1 MPSFT
6 CKLSAP
12 TTPLPHVW
20 EHTIGSGH
28 AALALRADWQR
39 QLERCHREL
48 GVQYVRFHGL
58 LCDPMDT
65 LICQD
70 EKWLYSFFN
79 TDRIMDYLLSIGVR
93 PFVELSFMPD
103 ALASGSK
110 TAFHYQANVTAPS
123 DYAEWATLISKLT
136 RHWIDRYGA
145 AEVGKWFFEVWNEP
159 NLAVFG
165 TGKQEDYFKLYRTTA
180 DAIKSVDASL
190 KVGGPATA
198 NGEWI
203 DAFVAFC
210 EQNHVAADFV
220 TTHQYPTDSFGKPGD
235 DTVTQLSL
243 SKPGFMAAR
252 AQQSHDQA
260 GGRPVYYTE
269 WSTSSNPRDQLHDD
283 PFAAAFSVNILM
295 SVCRLVSAYSYWTFS
310 DIFDENYMPSKPF
323 QGGFGLLSI
332 EGVPKPAYRAF
343 ELLHQLGTDELP
355 VEGTHET
362 VSAWTVRRN
371 NATTVLLTNHALPRH
386 PINTEMVHIALSD
399 APKPMVAYVERID
412 DDHANAKRAWQE
424 MGSLEYP
431 TRLQIEQ
438 MEVASRIVRQ
448 PIALTYKDRTVGIDI
463 SLPPH
468 AVAAVTVEFANDAQ
482 R

>member
-1 MPSFT
+1 MPNFST
-6 CKLSAP
+6 SLSAP
-12 TTPLPHVW
+12 ATPLPHIW
-20 EHTIGSGH
+20 EHTLGSGH

-48 GVQYVRFHGL
+48 GVQRVRFHSL
-58 LCDPMDT
+58 LSDPMDT

-70 EKWLYSFFN
+70 NKWLYSFSN
-79 TDRIMDYLLSIGVR
+79 TDRIMDYLQSIGVR

-103 ALASGSK
+103 ALASGSE
-110 TAFHYQANVTAPS
+110 TAFHYRANVTAPS
-123 DYAEWATLISKLT
+123 DSNEWATLIGKLV

-145 AEVGKWFFEVWNEP
+145 EEVGKWFFEVWNEP
-159 NLAVFG
+159 NLTVFG
-165 TGKQEDYFKLYRTTA
+165 TGKQDDYFKLYRTTA
-180 DAIKSVDASL
+180 DAIKQVDASL

-203 DAFVAFC
+203 DAFVNFC
-210 EQNHVAADFV
+210 DQNHVAADFV

-235 DTVTQLSL
+235 DTVTQLSR

-252 AQQSHDQA
+252 AQQARDQA

-295 SVCRLVSAYSYWTFS
+295 SVCRLAKAYSYWTFS

-343 ELLHQLGTDELP
+343 ELLHHLGTDELP
-355 VEGTHET
+355 VDGIHDT
-362 VSAWTVRRN
+362 VTAWTVRRDN
-371 NATTVLLTNHALPRH
+371 SITVLLTNHALPRH
-386 PINTEMVHIALSD
+386 PINTELVHLTLTD
-399 APKPMVAYVERID
+399 APQARTAYMELID
-412 DDHANAKRAWQE
+412 ESHANAKLAWQQ
-424 MGSLEYP
+424 MGSPEYP
-431 TRLQIEQ
+431 SKLHIEQ
-438 MEVASRIVRQ
+438 MEAASRVVKQ
-448 PIALTYKDRTVGIDI
+448 PLAISYNDRTIGIDI
-463 SLPPH
+463 SLAPH
-468 AVAAVTVEFANDAQ
+468 AVAAVTVELNRDAA
-482 R
+482 

>member
-12 TTPLPHVW
+12 VRPLPHVW
-20 EHTIGSGH
+20 EHTLGSGH

-39 QLERCHREL
+39 QLDRCHREL

-79 TDRIMDYLLSIGVR
+79 TDRIMDHLLSIGMR

-103 ALASGSK
+103 ALASGSQ
-110 TAFHYQANVTAPS
+110 TAFHYRANVTAPS

-136 RHWIDRYGA
+136 QHWVDRYGA
-145 AEVGKWFFEVWNEP
+145 EEVRKWFFEVWNEP
-159 NLAVFG
+159 NLTVFG

-180 DAIKSVDASL
+180 EAIKKVDASL

-210 EQNHVAADFV
+210 DKNHVAADFV

-235 DTVTQLSL
+235 DTETQLSL
-243 SKPGFMAAR
+243 SKPGFMATR

-260 GGRPVYYTE
+260 SGRPVYYTE

-355 VEGTHET
+355 VEGKHET
-362 VSAWTVRRN
+362 VSAWAVRRN
-371 NATTVLLTNHALPRH
+371 NAITVLLTNHALPRH

-399 APKPMVAYVERID
+399 ASQPKVAYVELID
-412 DDHANAKRAWQE
+412 DDHANAKRAWE
-424 MGSLEYP
+424 RMGSPEYP
-431 TRLQIEQ
+431 TKLHIEQ
-438 MEVASRIVRQ
+438 MEAASRVVRQ
-448 PIALTYKDRTVGIDI
+448 PIAITYKDGTVGIDL
-463 SLPPH
+463 SLTPH
-468 AVAAVTVEFANDAQ
+468 AVAAVTVEFAVDA
-482 R
+482 